1 MKKILIFLAVVLVS
15 LTACNTEKR
24 GANRLARLKMSQ
36 PTLVASF
43 CGEMYPVKVE
53 TKHTIEFKEGKT
65 DTIWQAEYIDCDT
78 VIGET
83 RIVKVP
89 YPVQIRSKDT
99 IIERTIEVKENT
111 AKIEALERK
120 NAQAEASAKH
130 YKKRATSNAF
140 WGVISGILLT
150 FVSKLIIKR

>member
-1 MKKILIFLAVVLVS
+1 MAIS

-24 GANRLARLKMSQ
+24 GATRLARLKMSH

-43 CGEMYPVKVE
+43 CGEMFPVKVE
-53 TKHTIEFKEGKT
+53 TTHTIEYKEGKT
-65 DTIWQAEYIDCDT
+65 DTLWRNEYVDCDT

-83 RIVKVP
+83 RIVKIP

-99 IIERTIEVKENT
+99 IIERTLEIQENT
-111 AKIEALERK
+111 AKIDKLERK
-120 NAQAEASAKH
+120 NAQAEASANH
-130 YKKRATSNAF
+130 YKKRSKTNAF

-150 FVSKLIIKR
+150 FVSQFIAKR